1 MDKSYSKL
9 WQGKAIINFNNTIK
23 KLRLWRYHNPDLVCI
38 KPKKPVTLIFQDNR
52 LAHFKL
58 SPSQYSNRE

>member
-23 KLRLWRYHNPDLVCI
+23 KIKALKIPQPGSGLYKTKKAGYPD
-38 KPKKPVTLIFQDNR
+38 F
-52 LAHFKL
+52 
-58 SPSQYSNRE
+58 SG